1 MGQCNA
7 WLRILAHALNWHKT
21 EDEILPNYCS
31 LLPTLLDFRIP
42 NKEVE
47 MTREII

>member
-1 MGQCNA
+1 MQTDRLNEHIDITIIYYTA

-21 EDEILPNYCS
+21 
-31 LLPTLLDFRIP
+31 DFRIP

-47 MTREII
+47 MTTGQK